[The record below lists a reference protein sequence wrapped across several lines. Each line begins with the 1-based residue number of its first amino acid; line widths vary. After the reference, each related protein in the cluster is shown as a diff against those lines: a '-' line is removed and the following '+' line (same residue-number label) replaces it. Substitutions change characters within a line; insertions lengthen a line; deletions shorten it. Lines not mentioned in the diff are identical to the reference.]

1 MRQGSEEED
10 GGGSATDLLQLGC
23 PKEEQGSFRVNS
35 LCTFFFFSPTA
46 FFCFVLF
53 LVSEQQKLTEEGGRA
68 CFWLQWKRLQLVCY
82 GELICSLLVFSCL
95 QLFTRSHSTWVNLIL
110 GYLVSC
116 FMLFIFVSELVINP
130 GYSGFKTSHCVF
142 VNIGLTFLFASIPVW
157 GQ

>member
-1 MRQGSEEED
+1 MRQGSEED
-10 GGGSATDLLQLGC
+10 GGGSATDLLQQGC
-23 PKEEQGSFRVNS
+23 PKEEQGSFRVCV
-35 LCTFFFFSPTA
+35 LTAFFFFFHSV
-46 FFCFVLF
+46 FLF
-53 LVSEQQKLTEEGGRA
+53 LVSEQQKLTEKGGRT
-68 CFWLQWKRLQLVCY
+68 CFWLHWKRLVCY
-82 GELICSLLVFSCL
+82 GELICSLLGFSCL

-142 VNIGLTFLFASIPVW
+142 VNIGLTFFFANVPVW

>member
-1 MRQGSEEED
+1 MGV
-10 GGGSATDLLQLGC
+10 LLQTC
-23 PKEEQGSFRVNS
+23 SSWVVQKKSRVVS
-35 LCTFFFFSPTA
+35 ELTVCVLFFFFFPPQR
-46 FFCFVLF
+46 FFVLF
-53 LVSEQQKLTEEGGRA
+53 
-68 CFWLQWKRLQLVCY
+68 CFWFQNNRSSPRRVGEHAFDFSENVCNLLVCY

-142 VNIGLTFLFASIPVW
+142 VNIGLTFLFASIPV
-157 GQ
+157 